1 MFCFVL
7 RKSDLK
13 FQIVV
18 IFIEVRLLYYE
29 SVIKG
34 IINKMLTL
42 FKYIDRKNAKDNSN
56 GEKKISEGWCEKE
69 MNCLIVGH

>member
-1 MFCFVL
+1 MMFCFVL

-56 GEKKISEGWCEKE
+56 GEKKI
-69 MNCLIVGH
+69 